1 MKLNRF
7 GPRHLVVITP
17 VLALI
22 LAVAVACGTA
32 EPQQEATAQ
41 PPAAQQ
47 QQQAP
52 TAVPEAM
59 AEPAATVTRD
69 KLIIL
74 TESYGN
80 EVWDPKYESG
90 DKHVWHHVL
99 HARLMGSDDELQY
112 NTSGLA
118 TKWEVTDNGLGLE
131 FTIRDG
137 VKFHNGDPLTVEDAI
152 FSNQYIN
159 YYWLT

>member
-7 GPRHLVVITP
+7 GHRHLVVITP

-22 LAVAVACGTA
+22 LVLAVACGSAA
-32 EPQQEATAQ
+32 EPQQEPAAQ
-41 PPAAQQ
+41 PPAA

-59 AEPAATVTRD
+59 AEPAAAVTRD

-99 HARLMGSDDELQY
+99 HARLMFSD
-112 NTSGLA
+112 
-118 TKWEVTDNGLGLE
+118 V
-131 FTIRDG
+131 
-137 VKFHNGDPLTVEDAI
+137 
-152 FSNQYIN
+152 
-159 YYWLT
+159 